1 VVDSAGGWP
10 EQVTA
15 FDDPVGSVAW
25 SPDGSRLAFTLAP
38 GGGMNVQV
46 YLAKP
51 DGTEVKRLTD
61 GGKETNQLG
70 VWTRDGRVLTLGSNK
85 RDGAA
90 IDAYLY
96 DVDTGQMRL
105 ASQNR
110 GIGGF
115 SDVTLD
121 KKTALLNRLVSRGD
135 NNLYLVDL
143 ARAKETLLTPH
154 EAPGSFA
161 GVFSADGRTVYL
173 GSNKDRDR
181 EAFAQV
187 RVSGDGK
194 RGLLELL
201 AGRPDGE
208 LADIEVEDSGEKAA
222 LLWNM
227 AGRSELEIWDLKAS
241 KSLLRPKIPS
251 EIAGGLAFSKDGRS
265 LAMNL
270 SGASTPSDIWVL
282 DMAS

>member
-1 VVDSAGGWP
+1 MKRIALTFAVLGLAVAIARAPAPSELERSVAAMVKIGFCASPSFSPDGKRIAFVSNMTGIPQIFVVDSAGGWP
-10 EQVTA
+10 VQVTA

-61 GGKETNQLG
+61 GGKETNRLG

-115 SDVTLD
+115 SDMTLD

-143 ARAKETLLTPH
+143 ARAKET
-154 EAPGSFA
+154 
-161 GVFSADGRTVYL
+161 
-173 GSNKDRDR
+173 
-181 EAFAQV
+181 
-187 RVSGDGK
+187 
-194 RGLLELL
+194 
-201 AGRPDGE
+201 
-208 LADIEVEDSGEKAA
+208 
-222 LLWNM
+222 
-227 AGRSELEIWDLKAS
+227 
-241 KSLLRPKIPS
+241 
-251 EIAGGLAFSKDGRS
+251 
-265 LAMNL
+265 
-270 SGASTPSDIWVL
+270 
-282 DMAS
+282 